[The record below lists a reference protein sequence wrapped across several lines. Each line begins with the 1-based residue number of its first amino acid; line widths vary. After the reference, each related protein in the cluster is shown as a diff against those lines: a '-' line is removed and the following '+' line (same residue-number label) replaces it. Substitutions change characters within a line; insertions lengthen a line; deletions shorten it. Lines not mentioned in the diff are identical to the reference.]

1 MIHRG
6 ARPPGGRTCAA
17 LHNAAAPPPPPVSP
31 SMRRAGSWWTA
42 RLLASSLLQAAE
54 AMSSMELSSYTCGD
68 LTMAREFNFVSPGF
82 PVSIGHDS
90 LACSLSI
97 DHGCGGRAAD
107 PASDQAV
114 CQLRLDFDEFSIQP
128 PLLGNCIFDM
138 FYVGAN
144 GKYPLVCGDNSGHHL
159 YLNVE
164 GRATTDLTFILSQ
177 LQERL
182 YSCPDKFGVLG
193 LEPNVLDTSTLDT
206 GMRVDFSNPIVNIGN
221 ITCPHTLTLSIPD
234 HV

>member
-1 MIHRG
+1 
-6 ARPPGGRTCAA
+6 
-17 LHNAAAPPPPPVSP
+17 
-31 SMRRAGSWWTA
+31 MRWAA

-97 DHGCGGRAAD
+97 DHGCGGRSAD

-144 GKYPLVCGDNSGHHL
+144 GKYSAV
-159 YLNVE
+159 
-164 GRATTDLTFILSQ
+164 
-177 LQERL
+177 
-182 YSCPDKFGVLG
+182 
-193 LEPNVLDTSTLDT
+193 
-206 GMRVDFSNPIVNIGN
+206 
-221 ITCPHTLTLSIPD
+221 
-234 HV
+234 

>member
-1 MIHRG
+1 
-6 ARPPGGRTCAA
+6 
-17 LHNAAAPPPPPVSP
+17 
-31 SMRRAGSWWTA
+31 MRWAA

-107 PASDQAV
+107 PTSDQAV

-144 GKYPLVCGDNSGHHL
+144 GKYNSA
-159 YLNVE
+159 V
-164 GRATTDLTFILSQ
+164 
-177 LQERL
+177 
-182 YSCPDKFGVLG
+182 
-193 LEPNVLDTSTLDT
+193 
-206 GMRVDFSNPIVNIGN
+206 
-221 ITCPHTLTLSIPD
+221 
-234 HV
+234 

>member
-1 MIHRG
+1 MILCVASNEG

-17 LHNAAAPPPPPVSP
+17 LYNAAAPPPPPVSP
-31 SMRRAGSWWTA
+31 SMRWAA

-54 AMSSMELSSYTCGD
+54 AMSSMELSSHTCGD

-144 GKYPLVCGDNSGHHL
+144 GKYSAV
-159 YLNVE
+159 
-164 GRATTDLTFILSQ
+164 
-177 LQERL
+177 
-182 YSCPDKFGVLG
+182 
-193 LEPNVLDTSTLDT
+193 
-206 GMRVDFSNPIVNIGN
+206 
-221 ITCPHTLTLSIPD
+221 
-234 HV
+234 

>member
-1 MIHRG
+1 
-6 ARPPGGRTCAA
+6 
-17 LHNAAAPPPPPVSP
+17 
-31 SMRRAGSWWTA
+31 MRWAA

-54 AMSSMELSSYTCGD
+54 AMSSMELSSHTCGD

-144 GKYPLVCGDNSGHHL
+144 GKCVC
-159 YLNVE
+159 YLQRKSTGV
-164 GRATTDLTFILSQ
+164 RTTIHERNGNLQ
-177 LQERL
+177 LDIRCRGGKE
-182 YSCPDKFGVLG
+182 
-193 LEPNVLDTSTLDT
+193 EE
-206 GMRVDFSNPIVNIGN
+206 
-221 ITCPHTLTLSIPD
+221 
-234 HV
+234 

>member
-1 MIHRG
+1 MSLRG

-17 LHNAAAPPPPPVSP
+17 LYNAAAPPPPPVSP
-31 SMRRAGSWWTA
+31 SMRWAA

-54 AMSSMELSSYTCGD
+54 AMSSMDLSSYTCGD

-164 GRATTDLTFILSQ
+164 GRATTELTFILSQ
-177 LQERL
+177 LQDSASKSSIRRFVITEKAPTRAFSWL
-182 YSCPDKFGVLG
+182 KMATTAF
-193 LEPNVLDTSTLDT
+193 TFKTLL
-206 GMRVDFSNPIVNIGN
+206 R
-221 ITCPHTLTLSIPD
+221 HY
-234 HV
+234 

>member
-1 MIHRG
+1 
-6 ARPPGGRTCAA
+6 
-17 LHNAAAPPPPPVSP
+17 
-31 SMRRAGSWWTA
+31 
-42 RLLASSLLQAAE
+42 
-54 AMSSMELSSYTCGD
+54 MELSSHTCGD

-107 PASDQAV
+107 PTSDQAV

-144 GKYPLVCGDNSGHHL
+144 GKY
-159 YLNVE
+159 
-164 GRATTDLTFILSQ
+164 I
-177 LQERL
+177 
-182 YSCPDKFGVLG
+182 VLCSA
-193 LEPNVLDTSTLDT
+193 P
-206 GMRVDFSNPIVNIGN
+206 
-221 ITCPHTLTLSIPD
+221 
-234 HV
+234 